1 MPFVMNES
9 IGFIVYKTA
18 LKLRTEMSRR
28 LKPFGLTPEQWTLLG
43 CLAEQDAITQ
53 RELAERTFKDGPTTT
68 RLLDKL
74 VETGLVRRDGC
85 ATDRRSFI
93 ISITDKGRKI
103 REQILPVA
111 TKMNE
116 DAGLG
121 MSDDDKAS
129 LFSLLNR
136 IQKNIEG

>member
-1 MPFVMNES
+1 MPFLMNES

-103 REQILPVA
+103 REEILPVA

-116 DAGLG
+116 DAGRG
-121 MSDDDKAS
+121 ISDDDKAA

-136 IQKNIEG
+136 IQKNIEA

>member
-68 RLLDKL
+68 RLLDRL
-74 VETGLVRRDGC
+74 MESGLVRRDGSE
-85 ATDRRSFI
+85 TDRRSFI
-93 ISITDKGRKI
+93 ISISDKGRKL

-121 MSDDDKAS
+121 ISDDDKAS
-129 LFSLLNR
+129 LFSLLNQ